1 MKKIILSVVS
11 VLLLSSCATLINGP
25 YYSEFSQSID
35 YSKYSEKGFF
45 LTESN
50 SVSFDYTPVAT
61 VYCVIENG
69 YVRIVDGKEYQL
81 QGEMY
86 ITKDMEFKRG
96 YADTTLDKLYQEAH
110 KLGADGIINLQFSN
124 NRASGMAIKRK

>member
-1 MKKIILSVVS
+1 MKKIILSAVS
-11 VLLLSSCATLINGP
+11 VLILSSCAITGP
-25 YYSEFSQSID
+25 YYREYANSID

-50 SVSFDYTPVAT
+50 SVSFNYTPIAT

-69 YVRIVDGKEYQL
+69 YVRVVDGKEYQL
-81 QGEMY
+81 QGETY
-86 ITKDMEFKRG
+86 GSKNLEWKKG
-96 YADTTLDKLYQEAH
+96 YADTTLDKLYQEAK